1 MLIFAEVWNGNGD
14 QLPLVAREAL
24 ELPSP
29 FASAV
34 RAGSP
39 DVPPPR
45 VVPVARPLVSST
57 VTLGDGP
64 RWVATMRE
72 LLRTDVAALEGI
84 ASFGSD
90 LPGTTVRDFLL
101 LGVREERASF
111 FGGRLGACHRVV
123 DPADPLRRGD
133 EPIARNA
140 ALQLMLVRQPCV
152 AAARLTGALPARNM
166 DEALDRMFAGVP
178 GDRVV
183 WEGGSNLR
191 PPRGEARIIS
201 WIPSRLVVRTTSDRP
216 AALVVTQA
224 IGRGWSARLDG
235 AAVAIRPADVVLQA
249 IEVPPG
255 THEIALDYSVPRGA
269 QGLALSIV
277 GLVACA
283 AIFLLAPATSYL
295 RSRREKMAMARSRNT
310 AE

>member
-1 MLIFAEVWNGNGD
+1 MHRSWLKGAASGAVFAGAVSAIYAFGAHRRLAGVLLPLLIFAEVWNGNGD

-123 DPADPLRRGD
+123 DPAEPLRRGQTTL
-133 EPIARNA
+133 ARTPHFEG
-140 ALQLMLVRQPCV
+140 QSTEVCPSMLHPQRHRDTQ
-152 AAARLTGALPARNM
+152 RH
-166 DEALDRMFAGVP
+166 
-178 GDRVV
+178 GD
-183 WEGGSNLR
+183 
-191 PPRGEARIIS
+191 
-201 WIPSRLVVRTTSDRP
+201 DRP
-216 AALVVTQA
+216 GPAHAHAHHPRAGTVA
-224 IGRGWSARLDG
+224 HGRTR
-235 AAVAIRPADVVLQA
+235 
-249 IEVPPG
+249 
-255 THEIALDYSVPRGA
+255 
-269 QGLALSIV
+269 
-277 GLVACA
+277 
-283 AIFLLAPATSYL
+283 
-295 RSRREKMAMARSRNT
+295 
-310 AE
+310 

>member
-1 MLIFAEVWNGNGD
+1 VVGELLGGGTAMWSSSVFIGVVAVTMAIVAVALRPRQSWPWAAVAVGSTGLAFGDRGLLLGLCWKVLPLLSRFRYPEKYVAPACVAVALLVAIGLDAALDRPRAAARAAGIAAALFAAFAVCVLLLDVPGYAWRSAGRVLEAGDPVREAVHRSWLKGAASGAVFAGAVSAIYAFGAHRRLAGVLLPLLIFAEVWNGNGD

-101 LGVREERASF
+101 LGVREER
-111 FGGRLGACHRVV
+111 
-123 DPADPLRRGD
+123 
-133 EPIARNA
+133 
-140 ALQLMLVRQPCV
+140 
-152 AAARLTGALPARNM
+152 
-166 DEALDRMFAGVP
+166 
-178 GDRVV
+178 
-183 WEGGSNLR
+183 
-191 PPRGEARIIS
+191 
-201 WIPSRLVVRTTSDRP
+201 
-216 AALVVTQA
+216 
-224 IGRGWSARLDG
+224 
-235 AAVAIRPADVVLQA
+235 
-249 IEVPPG
+249 
-255 THEIALDYSVPRGA
+255 
-269 QGLALSIV
+269 
-277 GLVACA
+277 
-283 AIFLLAPATSYL
+283 
-295 RSRREKMAMARSRNT
+295 
-310 AE
+310 